1 MTRVQRAWR
10 SLLFVP
16 VLSERF
22 LAKAHERGA
31 DAIILDLE
39 DSILPVNKAAARAA
53 LPAAVPR
60 VAQAGADVVVR
71 INRPLDLA
79 VADIAAAVMP
89 GVAALMLPK
98 VMGPEH
104 VRLLAELVTDREA
117 ALGMPIGHTR
127 FLALIESPA
136 ALPHVYA
143 IAAEPRMAG
152 MSVGGEDMATEL
164 GAIPSADSMYVF
176 AMQGLAAAR
185 TAGILPMGSM
195 GQLANIADLDSYR
208 SGLKRGKALGFI
220 TASCIHPAHVP
231 IINEEY
237 GASDAE
243 LDRARRLLAAF
254 DAAAADGAGAVAFE
268 GSMIDLPVVIR
279 AQRLLERAKSWA
291 RSGNPSRPRGA
302 SGADGYRIF
311 HADIAREQSGDR
323 RSVVDWCYERPSR
336 TRSAENEVDID
347 AHRLLGLAHRPGV
360 VAAAC
365 NRLHA
370 DRVGYSR

>member
-1 MTRVQRAWR
+1 MTQPLPTWR

-16 VLSERF
+16 VLAERF
-22 LAKAHERGA
+22 VAKAHTRGA

-39 DSILPVNKAAARAA
+39 DSIVPANKAAARAA
-53 LPAAVPR
+53 LAAAVPR
-60 VAQAGADVVVR
+60 VAQSGAQGADADVVVR

-79 VADIAAAVMP
+79 VPDIAAAVMP

-127 FLALIESPA
+127 FLVLIEEPA
-136 ALPHVYA
+136 ALPHLFA

-176 AMQGLAAAR
+176 AMQGLAACRA
-185 TAGILPMGSM
+185 AGILPMGSM
-195 GQLANIADLDSYR
+195 GQLAQIDDLDSYR
-208 SGLKRGKALGFI
+208 AGLKRGRALGFT
-220 TASCIHPAHVP
+220 TAACIHPAHVP

-237 GASDAE
+237 GASAAE

-254 DAAAADGAGAVAFE
+254 DVAVAAGEGAVAFE

-279 AQRLLERAKSWA
+279 ARRLLARATSWT
-291 RSGNPSRPRGA
+291 RSGDDQR
-302 SGADGYRIF
+302 
-311 HADIAREQSGDR
+311 
-323 RSVVDWCYERPSR
+323 
-336 TRSAENEVDID
+336 
-347 AHRLLGLAHRPGV
+347 
-360 VAAAC
+360 
-365 NRLHA
+365 
-370 DRVGYSR
+370 

>member
-1 MTRVQRAWR
+1 MTRPLPSWR

-16 VLSERF
+16 MTTERF
-22 LAKAHERGA
+22 LAKAHTRGA

-39 DSILPVNKAAARAA
+39 DSVVPAHKATARAGV
-53 LPAAVPR
+53 AAQVPR

-71 INRPLDLA
+71 INRPIDLA
-79 VADIAAAVMP
+79 VADIAASVMP

-104 VRLLAELVTDREA
+104 VRLLAELVTAREQ
-117 ALGMPIGHTR
+117 ALGMEVGHTR

-136 ALPHVYA
+136 ALPHLYA

-164 GAIPSADSMYVF
+164 GATPSADSMYVF
-176 AMQGLAAAR
+176 AMHGLAACR

-195 GQLANIADLDSYR
+195 GQLANIDDLDSYR
-208 SGLKRGKALGFI
+208 AGLRRGKALGFT

-237 GASDAE
+237 GASVAE

-254 DAAAADGAGAVAFE
+254 DAAGAGAVAFE
-268 GSMIDLPVVIR
+268 GSMVDLPVVIR
-279 AQRLLERAKSWA
+279 AQRLLQRAETW
-291 RSGNPSRPRGA
+291 
-302 SGADGYRIF
+302 
-311 HADIAREQSGDR
+311 
-323 RSVVDWCYERPSR
+323 
-336 TRSAENEVDID
+336 TR
-347 AHRLLGLAHRPGV
+347 
-360 VAAAC
+360 
-365 NRLHA
+365 
-370 DRVGYSR
+370 

>member
-1 MTRVQRAWR
+1 MTRPLPSWR

-16 VLSERF
+16 VISERF

-39 DSILPVNKAAARAA
+39 DSILPSQKVEARAA
-53 LPAAVPR
+53 IAAAVPR
-60 VAQAGADVVVR
+60 VAQKGADVVVR
-71 INRPLDLA
+71 INRPLELA
-79 VADIAAAVMP
+79 VPDIAASIMP

-104 VRLLAELVTDREA
+104 VRLLAELVTAREE
-117 ALGMPIGHTR
+117 ALGMEIGHTR

-136 ALPHVYA
+136 ALPHLYA

-164 GAIPSADSMYVF
+164 GAIPSADSMYVY
-176 AMQGLAAAR
+176 AMMGLAACR

-195 GQLANIADLDSYR
+195 GQLANINDLDSYR
-208 SGLKRGKALGFI
+208 AGLKRGRALGFT

-243 LDRARRLLAAF
+243 LDRARRLIAAF
-254 DAAAADGAGAVAFE
+254 DAAAAEGAGAVAFE

-279 AQRLLERAKSWA
+279 ARRLLERASSWA
-291 RSGNPSRPRGA
+291 R
-302 SGADGYRIF
+302 
-311 HADIAREQSGDR
+311 
-323 RSVVDWCYERPSR
+323 
-336 TRSAENEVDID
+336 
-347 AHRLLGLAHRPGV
+347 
-360 VAAAC
+360 
-365 NRLHA
+365 
-370 DRVGYSR
+370 

>member
-1 MTRVQRAWR
+1 MTRPKPTWR

-16 VLSERF
+16 VTSERF
-22 LAKAHERGA
+22 VSKAHTRRA

-39 DSILPVNKAAARAA
+39 DSILPAHKAAARAA

-60 VAQAGADVVVR
+60 VAQGGADVVVR
-71 INRPLDLA
+71 IGDLFLRRIPQPLLLLRQHQPGGDGIDADA
-79 VADIAAAVMP
+79 V
-89 GVAALMLPK
+89 
-98 VMGPEH
+98 
-104 VRLLAELVTDREA
+104 LAELVTDREA

-136 ALPHVYA
+136 ALPHLFA

-185 TAGILPMGSM
+185 AAGILPMGSM
-195 GQLANIADLDSYR
+195 GQLANIDDLDSYR
-208 SGLKRGKALGFI
+208 AGLRRGKALGFT

-237 GASDAE
+237 GASAAE

-279 AQRLLERAKSWA
+279 ARRLLERAQSWA
-291 RSGNPSRPRGA
+291 
-302 SGADGYRIF
+302 
-311 HADIAREQSGDR
+311 Q
-323 RSVVDWCYERPSR
+323 
-336 TRSAENEVDID
+336 
-347 AHRLLGLAHRPGV
+347 
-360 VAAAC
+360 
-365 NRLHA
+365 
-370 DRVGYSR
+370 